1 MNQKKLQTKGA
12 WIGLY
17 RKADDAFY
25 WIDDTPVTGHFSAWQ
40 NGEPNDVQKKCVH
53 VHSMWYSSL
62 GKWNDAKCSLPD
74 AEKIIAPV
82 ILCQKRLM

>member
-1 MNQKKLQTKGA
+1 MKQKTLQIGGA

-25 WIDDTPVTGHFSAWQ
+25 WIDGTPVTGQFSAWQ
-40 NGEPNDVQKKCVH
+40 NGEPNDEKKCVH
-53 VHSMWYSSL
+53 IYSMWYAS

-74 AEKIIAPV
+74 VEKIIAPV

>member
-1 MNQKKLQTKGA
+1 MKQKTLQLGGA

-25 WIDDTPVTGHFSAWQ
+25 WIDDTPVKGQFSAWQ
-40 NGEPNDVQKKCVH
+40 NGEPNDVQKKCVIY
-53 VHSMWYSSL
+53 SMWYSS

-74 AEKIIAPV
+74 AEKNIAPV
-82 ILCQKRLM
+82 ILCQRRLM